1 MASGKPLIYW
11 DTSVLL
17 AWIKNESRPNREMD
31 GVDDVADDI
40 QKNHFILLTSVIT
53 DTEVLQS
60 TLSDEAKTKLRDYFK
75 RRNCQMVNADHR
87 ITRLSSEIR
96 DYYQQQK
103 KRDGLPSLTTP
114 DAIHLAT
121 AIHYTVK
128 EFHTFDERDD
138 PKKRRA
144 LIPLSGNV
152 AGHNLII
159 CKPPIPT
166 MSQISMDIPT

>member
-31 GVDDVADDI
+31 GVNDVADGI
-40 QKNHFILLTSVIT
+40 QKNHFILLTSVLT

-60 TLSDEAKTKLRDYFK
+60 TLSDEAKTKLRDLFK

-96 DYYQQQK
+96 DYYQHQQQK
-103 KRDGLPSLTTP
+103 KISTP

-121 AIHYTVK
+121 AIHYAVK
-128 EFHTFDERDD
+128 EFHTFDE
-138 PKKRRA
+138 P

-152 AGHNLII
+152 AGHNLTI
-159 CKPPIPT
+159 CKPPIPP
-166 MSQISMDIPT
+166 MIQIPLDIPQ